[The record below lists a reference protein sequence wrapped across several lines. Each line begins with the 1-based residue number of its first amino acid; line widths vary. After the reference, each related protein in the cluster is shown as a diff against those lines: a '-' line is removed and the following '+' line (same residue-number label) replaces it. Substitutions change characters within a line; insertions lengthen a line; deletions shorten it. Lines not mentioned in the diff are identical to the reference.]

1 MYDKAIPIFEVKN
14 RLSYF
19 LHKAKAEGPVFI
31 SNRGKPE
38 FVLQTLE
45 EYEQQIQAK
54 PKEKSLILAIA
65 KLQKKHN
72 IYATDFTEDLTEFF
86 DKLRDHNYLG
96 PTNPENIFNGVLS

>member
-19 LHKAKAEGPVFI
+19 LHKAKEEGPVFI

-38 FVLQTLE
+38 FVLQTIE

-54 PKEKSLILAIA
+54 PKEKSLLLVTAE
-65 KLQKKHN
+65 LRKKHN
-72 IYATDFTEDLTEFF
+72 ITESDFTEDLTDFF
-86 DKLRDHNYLG
+86 DKLRNHNYLG
-96 PTNPENIFNGVLS
+96 PSNPENIFNGVL

>member
-19 LHKAKAEGPVFI
+19 LHKAKEEGSVFI

-38 FVLQTLE
+38 FVLQTIE

-54 PKEKSLILAIA
+54 PKEKSLIERIHESRKTFSLE
-65 KLQKKHN
+65 N
-72 IYATDFTEDLTEFF
+72 DDFDFTSYYDNIKEKIPMTRDSEEHLF
-86 DKLRDHNYLG
+86 D
-96 PTNPENIFNGVLS
+96 EV